1 MTLLHDTAAL
11 TCWRA
16 KRSKIKLSPK
26 GKCYF
31 KVLATWGKTRPD
43 FNKPSWRFGAKIV
56 PHKMSH
62 GMSNKWSIEPLS
74 RIFDDVERSYWAKSC
89 SVKLLLLSLLRRK
102 PKGLHRRSTPQRKLF
117 CTLLPSPHPP
127 SLWAQCA
134 WCSHLKSLRVVLLR
148 SSQSLQQLRTNA
160 TEFSLHP
167 TI

>member
-74 RIFDDVERSYWAKSC
+74 RIFDDVERSYWAKFC

-102 PKGLHRRSTPQRKLF
+102 PKGLHRWSAARHLNANFFAHFSPLHI
-117 CTLLPSPHPP
+117 LPRFELNAHG
-127 SLWAQCA
+127 
-134 WCSHLKSLRVVLLR
+134 VLTWNR
-148 SSQSLQQLRTNA
+148 C
-160 TEFSLHP
+160 E
-167 TI
+167 